1 MSLFE
6 NPAEVYGFKP
16 RATYALLIGT
26 TVATVL
32 IWLIQMVFHLD
43 LSILFGLSLPG
54 LLHGWVWQVVSYLF
68 LHGGTWHLLAN
79 MLGLF
84 FVGPELERSLGR
96 NRFLG
101 AYFLCGI
108 LAGLG
113 WILLS
118 YLGWIFF
125 AGFKFAACIG
135 ASGALF
141 GLLGIF
147 GGLYPTRQVTL
158 LVFFILPVTL
168 KARNLVFVLM
178 AVSVIFLIKDSGN
191 VAHAAHL
198 AGGVAGYLY
207 GRRRRLDLD
216 SDYAVVSPPAHSR
229 SLLQRLQFW
238 KRPHLKIHR
247 IEPGIAPEEIDA
259 VLDKINRFGYA
270 SLNRTEMDI
279 LDRASREMRN
289 RR

>member
-1 MSLFE
+1 MSLFG

-26 TVATVL
+26 TLITVL
-32 IWLIQMVFHLD
+32 IWLIQMGFHLD
-43 LSILFGLSLPG
+43 PSILLGLSLPG
-54 LLHGWVWQVVSYLF
+54 LLQGWIWQLVSYLF

-84 FVGPELERSLGR
+84 FVGPELERALGR

-101 AYFLCGI
+101 AYLFCGI

-118 YLGWIFF
+118 VIGWMFLS
-125 AGFKFAACIG
+125 GFKPALCIG

-141 GLLGIF
+141 GLMGIF
-147 GGLYPTRQVTL
+147 GALYPTRKVTL

-168 KARNLVFVLM
+168 KARNLIFVLM
-178 AVSVIFLIKDSGN
+178 GVSVLFLIKDSGN

-207 GRRRRLDLD
+207 GRHRRFAMDA
-216 SDYAVVSPPAHSR
+216 DYAIVSPPGR
-229 SLLQRLQFW
+229 SLWSRLQFW

-247 IEPGIAPEEIDA
+247 IESGSSPEDIDA
-259 VLDKINRFGYA
+259 VLDKISRFGYA
-270 SLNRTEMDI
+270 SLTRPEMEI

-289 RR
+289 RK

>member
-6 NPAEVYGFKP
+6 NPADVYGFKP
-16 RATYALLIGT
+16 RASYVLLIAT
-26 TVATVL
+26 CIVTVL
-32 IWLIQMVFHLD
+32 IWVIQMVFRLD
-43 LSILFGLSLPG
+43 FSVLFGLSLPG
-54 LLHGWVWQVVSYLF
+54 LLHGWIWQVITYLF
-68 LHGGTWHLLAN
+68 VHGSPWHLIVN

-84 FVGPELERSLGR
+84 FFGPELERALGR
-96 NRFLG
+96 GRFLI
-101 AYFLCGI
+101 AYFICGI

-113 WILLS
+113 WIVLS
-118 YLGWIFF
+118 
-125 AGFKFAACIG
+125 GFKPALCIG
-135 ASGALF
+135 ASGAIF

-147 GGLYPTRQVTL
+147 GAMYPTRQVTL

-178 AVSVIFLIKDSGN
+178 AVTVIFLIKDTGN

-207 GRRRRLDLD
+207 GRHRRFSLD
-216 SDYAVVSPPAHSR
+216 SDYAVVSAPSS
-229 SLLQRLQFW
+229 SLLQKLQFW

-247 IEPGIAPEEIDA
+247 IESGTSPAEIDA
-259 VLDKINRFGYA
+259 VLDKINRFGYS

-289 RR
+289 RK